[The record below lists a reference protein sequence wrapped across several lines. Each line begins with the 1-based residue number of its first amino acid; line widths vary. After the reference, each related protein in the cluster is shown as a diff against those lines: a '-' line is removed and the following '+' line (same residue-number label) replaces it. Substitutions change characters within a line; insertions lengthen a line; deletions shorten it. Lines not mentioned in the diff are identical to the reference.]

1 MKARVVEWEQQACGC
16 DSEGVERRAVVG
28 GTAGIAKV
36 VLRCGGGREGVFVA
50 GEAAEVRSK

>member
-36 VLRCGGGREGVFVA
+36 VLRCGGGREGVLVA
-50 GEAAEVRSK
+50 GEGPK